1 MAAKFDDNSDKDS
14 VKTIYKDKLSEQ
26 EFQLYLN
33 LPEQTLQ
40 EYSEVFEMFDQ
51 TGDGTISNEEI
62 GQVMQGLGEN
72 PTQEKIDELILEI
85 DYDNDGEV
93 DFDEFVVLMVKTL
106 YEAEMAEE
114 ELVEVF
120 KSFDKDGNGA
130 ILPHEIQAS
139 LMELGYVCDEDE
151 AKEMVSFFDLD

>member
-62 GQVMQGLGEN
+62 G
-72 PTQEKIDELILEI
+72 
-85 DYDNDGEV
+85 
-93 DFDEFVVLMVKTL
+93 
-106 YEAEMAEE
+106 
-114 ELVEVF
+114 
-120 KSFDKDGNGA
+120 
-130 ILPHEIQAS
+130 
-139 LMELGYVCDEDE
+139 
-151 AKEMVSFFDLD
+151 